1 MLKAE
6 NNLPNAA
13 LSICYF
19 CLIHNAGSFSTGA
32 NLNDGQWHSVELVVR
47 RGRLA
52 VTLDK
57 TDSSTASTSF
67 PVAPDSQLFLGGK
80 NNL

>member
-1 MLKAE
+1 MQRWV
-6 NNLPNAA
+6 
-13 LSICYF
+13 SYF
-19 CLIHNAGSFSTGA
+19 CLIHNAASFSTGA

>member
-1 MLKAE
+1 MPVI
-6 NNLPNAA
+6 LPDT
-13 LSICYF
+13 
-19 CLIHNAGSFSTGA
+19 HAGSLSTGA
-32 NLNDGQWHSVELVVR
+32 SLNDGQWHSLELAVR

-67 PVAPDSQLFLGGK
+67 PVVPDSQLFLGGK